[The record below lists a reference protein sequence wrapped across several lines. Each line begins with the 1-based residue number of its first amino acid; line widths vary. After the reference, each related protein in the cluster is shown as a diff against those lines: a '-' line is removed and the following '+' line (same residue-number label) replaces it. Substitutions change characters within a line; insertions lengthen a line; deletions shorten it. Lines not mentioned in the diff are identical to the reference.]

1 VDWERD
7 TDTTKPQQ
15 AEGRL
20 GRGSILC
27 LCGGIVDF
35 IKQAGQLVDPVVK
48 RATKAACAAS
58 RNTGKMYYRNGLLLV
73 EMEALLL
80 SEQGES
86 EQSLLHQRGHGL
98 RVLTYLTTPA
108 HTLPLQA

>member
-1 VDWERD
+1 VDWARD

-35 IKQAGQLVDPVVK
+35 VQEAGQLVDLVVEC
-48 RATKAACAAS
+48 ATKAACASS
-58 RNTGKMYYRNGLLLV
+58 RNTVKLYYRNGLLLV

-80 SEQGES
+80 SEQSES
-86 EQSLLHQRGHGL
+86 EQSLFHQRGHGL